1 MSEERPEVPLLLF
14 DACCLMNL
22 FATGRIEEILGCL
35 PFRCATSRLIAS
47 QEVLAIAVEGGL
59 ATEPLGREV
68 LPPSRLESMADLTLL
83 DLETDEELAAFVG
96 FALALDDGEAS
107 VCSLAMA
114 RGGGVATDD
123 RKALRI
129 MAEVT
134 PPVLTVQTP
143 ALLYEWAERLK
154 PPEADICSALRR
166 VQRRGRFYPRV
177 GAPRFEWWET
187 LSQR

>member
-1 MSEERPEVPLLLF
+1 MSEERPEAPLLLF
-14 DACCLMNL
+14 DACCLINL

-35 PFRCATSRLIAS
+35 PFRCATSRLVAS
-47 QEVLAIAVEGGL
+47 REVLAIAVEGL

-68 LPPSRLESMADLTLL
+68 LPPSRLGSMADLALL

-107 VCSLAMA
+107 VCSLAA
-114 RGGGVATDD
+114 VRGGGVATDD

-129 MAEVT
+129 MAELT

-143 ALLYEWAERLK
+143 DLLYEWAERLK
-154 PPEADICSALRR
+154 LPEADICSALRR
-166 VQRRGRFYPRV
+166 VQRRARFYPRV

-187 LSQR
+187 FSQR